1 MQGRVRPV
9 PAVLIILLIYFSY
22 TAIGLPDGLLGVAWP
37 SLRAYFHVPIDALG
51 LLTLAAMPGYL
62 TAVFFSGRILNRVR
76 TPVLLAAGFTLTGM
90 ALLFFTVSPSF
101 YLIAA
106 AVLFSGFGAGL
117 IDAGINL
124 YVTQNLGKRQ
134 MQWLHACWG
143 IGITAGPLIM
153 TACLAAAHS
162 WKPGYIIAG
171 GLQLALASG
180 FALTIK
186 AWGARPAE
194 KSDNGETRNTPA
206 AITLSSL
213 KVWRSMSLFFFY
225 TGIESVL
232 GLWSYT
238 LLTESRG
245 VAPAAAGVLTGSYW
259 AIFTASRIS
268 AGFYT
273 KFIRPQL
280 LFLICMSSGL
290 LGVILL
296 WSNISQALSL
306 SGVVLA
312 GFSIAPIFPSL
323 MSDTKARVGP
333 AHERNSV
340 GMQMAAAALGSTSMP
355 GIAGVLARNFTP
367 EAIPVFL
374 AVLFIIVIGIYMP
387 RWGIENLKLKTE
399 N

>member
-1 MQGRVRPV
+1 
-9 PAVLIILLIYFSY
+9 
-22 TAIGLPDGLLGVAWP
+22 VAWP

-62 TAVFFSGRILNRVR
+62 TAGFFSGRILKKFT
-76 TPVLLAAGFTLTGM
+76 TPALLAASFMLTGL

-124 YVTQNLGKRQ
+124 YVTRNLSKRQ

-153 TACLAAAHS
+153 TACLASAHS
-162 WKPGYIIAG
+162 WKPGYLAAG
-171 GLQLALASG
+171 GLQLALAAG

-186 AWGARPAE
+186 AWGNRPAE
-194 KSDNGETRNTPA
+194 EQDNGKTQTTA
-206 AITLSSL
+206 VTATLSSL
-213 KVWRSMSLFFFY
+213 KVWRSMGLFFFY

-280 LFLICMSSGL
+280 LVLSCMSSGL
-290 LGVILL
+290 LGVIFL

-306 SGVVLA
+306 SGVVLT
-312 GFSIAPIFPSL
+312 GFSIAPVFPSL

-333 AHERNSV
+333 EHEWNSV
-340 GMQMAAAALGSTSMP
+340 GMQMSAAALGSTSMP
-355 GIAGVLARNFTP
+355 AIAGVLVRNFTL
-367 EAIPVFL
+367 EAIPIFL
-374 AVLFIIVIGIYMP
+374 LMLFIVVIGIFMTFFTGKFTGRMDKTVP
-387 RWGIENLKLKTE
+387 GEGI
-399 N
+399 